1 MDKIRMD
8 KTRMAQTLDRLAAQ
22 AAAAGNK
29 LDITAVL
36 DAFAGTSVTPEE
48 MEEVYSRLEK
58 RGIELRAEDEA
69 AKPEDDSL
77 LLDEEKD
84 GELSDGVSAV
94 REDFR
99 WKYGTVDGDDGKDDG
114 YDAYGGSD
122 FSQEEESAG

>member
-77 LLDEEKD
+77 L
-84 GELSDGVSAV
+84 
-94 REDFR
+94 
-99 WKYGTVDGDDGKDDG
+99 
-114 YDAYGGSD
+114 
-122 FSQEEESAG
+122 